1 MKSPEVTL
9 CGYNP
14 SINKEIIVCQSQ
26 IQNTSSLGLW
36 PITMEVNNTTYTN
49 MWLFMR
55 KPDLMVTFEKLTE
68 LIKYENSRNKSWN
81 KTALPQKH
89 LILLSFHKR
98 NTSPF
103 IDIVQN
109 WKLEMLLT
117 RTVTLN
123 QGNIVFKSIT
133 LDIKEESFLMTAVCA
148 WH

>member
-1 MKSPEVTL
+1 
-9 CGYNP
+9 
-14 SINKEIIVCQSQ
+14 
-26 IQNTSSLGLW
+26 
-36 PITMEVNNTTYTN
+36 
-49 MWLFMR
+49 
-55 KPDLMVTFEKLTE
+55 MVTFEKLTE
-68 LIKYENSRNKSWN
+68 LINMKTAETKSGN
-81 KTALPQKH
+81 KTALPQKY